1 MTGPYPPPQY
11 QAPHQEPNQGP
22 YQGPPVGP
30 PPAPAGG
37 GDRRVVIAVATVAGV
52 LALMCVAGIAGVFWF
67 LRDDGPIL
75 PGSGDDAIPG
85 VIDYRTEHPEWLSQ
99 DHRPQEEQIDYP
111 MTPPAGGP
119 HHQVW
124 QQCKGDVYSEPIDS
138 GNAVHSLEHG
148 AVWITYQPSLS
159 PAEVEQLAD
168 RVRGNDY
175 LLMSPFPGQ
184 SSPVSLQAWG
194 YQLRVSSA
202 GDDRIDD
209 FIRKYRQTASMEPGA
224 ACSTGSTA
232 TRDG

>member
-1 MTGPYPPPQY
+1 MTGQYPPPPY
-11 QAPHQEPNQGP
+11 QAPCQG
-22 YQGPPVGP
+22 
-30 PPAPAGG
+30 PAPAGG
-37 GDRRVVIAVATVAGV
+37 KDRRVVIAVATVAGV
-52 LALMCVAGIAGVFWF
+52 LALMCVAGIAGVFWL
-67 LRDDGPIL
+67 LRDDGPLL
-75 PGSGDDAIPG
+75 PGSSGDDAIPG

-99 DHRPQEEQIDYP
+99 DHRPQDEQIDYP

-124 QQCKGDVYSEPIDS
+124 QQCKGDIYAEPIGS

-159 PAEVEQLAD
+159 PAEVEKLAD

-202 GDDRIDD
+202 DDDRIDD

-232 TRDG
+232 TGNG